1 MLRHLAPVTT
11 PLPLSTL
18 WRALYPPPAAV
29 ARFCKAVE
37 QYLGVAHCFA
47 VSSGRTAFYLLL
59 KSLQADTLD
68 PERCEVLLPA
78 YTCPALAKVV
88 LDAGLQPCLIDISPA
103 TFAYD
108 AAQLAQQLNRRTL
121 AVLLVHPFGIP
132 QAIVPV
138 QILAAKVGA
147 VVIEDAAQSWG
158 AALDGKLVGTQGNY
172 GLFSLGPG
180 KPLSTGGGGMI
191 CVRDATDVGSIA
203 ARWQQLPVSPKR
215 ASLLA
220 VARVA
225 AFTAAFHPL
234 GWWLATQAGAH
245 RVGEH
250 EASWGY
256 AQTRL
261 TPAQASIGLAQL
273 SHLDDYNQQRRVKAE
288 SLIEQLRKFDFVHIP
303 GLDRCVQGSPIYLR
317 LPVLVTSH
325 PLREQLF
332 QALWAAGIGV
342 GRMYGRTLAELFP
355 PLSVGTYPGAQ
366 TIAQQLLTLPTHH
379 FVTAQD
385 IDRIVQIFRNGKVK

>member
-1 MLRHLAPVTT
+1 MFRHLAPVTT
-11 PLPLSTL
+11 PLAPALL
-18 WRALYPPPAAV
+18 WRALQPSPSAV
-29 ARFCKAVE
+29 AQFCAAFE
-37 QYLGVAHCFA
+37 QYLGDGHCFA
-47 VSSGRTAFYLLL
+47 VSSGRTAFALLL
-59 KSLQADTLD
+59 KSLQATRLD
-68 PERCEVLLPA
+68 PARREVILPA

-88 LDAGLQPCLIDISPA
+88 LDAGLQPCLIDISPT

-108 AAQLAQQLNRRTL
+108 NAQLARHLGRQTL

-147 VVIEDAAQSWG
+147 VVIEDAAQSMG
-158 AALDGKLVGTQGNY
+158 AVLDGKPVGVQGDY

-180 KPLSTGGGGMI
+180 KPLSTGGGGI
-191 CVRDATDVGSIA
+191 VCVRDAADVGALA
-203 ARWQQLPVSPKR
+203 ARWQRLPLPTKR

-220 VARVA
+220 VARMA
-225 AFTAAFHPL
+225 AFTAAFHPH
-234 GWWLATQAGAH
+234 GWWLATHAGAH
-245 RVGEH
+245 RVGEN

-256 AQTRL
+256 AQTGL

-273 SHLDDYNQQRRVKAE
+273 PHLDAYNQQRRAKAE
-288 SLIEQLRKFDFVHIP
+288 QLIAQLRKFDFVQIP
-303 GLDRCVQGSPIYLR
+303 SLDRYVQGVPIYLR
-317 LPVLVTSH
+317 LPVIVASH

-355 PLSVGTYPGAQ
+355 SLDAGPYPGAQ
-366 TIAQQLLTLPTHH
+366 TVAQQLLTLPTHH

-385 IDRIVQIFRNGKVK
+385 IARIVQIFRDCKVK